1 MLLNEQSITNQFNNL
16 YIIYLVLAMDSADGA
31 GASDTEAPKSKS
43 SRIKRLAGEKPTI
56 VTPLRDLDVFE
67 GDDVVLEVISG
78 PENVKKVEWF
88 KDNELIRSQPR
99 YLPTSEGISYTL
111 KISNFVMEDE
121 GIFKC
126 VLLNDNGI
134 ASCSAEILVDCK
146 YDSV

>member
-1 MLLNEQSITNQFNNL
+1 
-16 YIIYLVLAMDSADGA
+16 MDSADGG
-31 GASDTEAPKSKS
+31 GASDAETPKSKVKS
-43 SRIKRLAGEKPTI
+43 KRLAGEKPTI

-67 GDDVVLEVISG
+67 GDDVLLEVVSG
-78 PENVKKVEWF
+78 RESVNKVEWF

-99 YLPTSEGISYTL
+99 YRPVSEGSNHTL

-134 ASCSAEILVDCK
+134 ASCSAEILVDRK
-146 YDSV
+146 